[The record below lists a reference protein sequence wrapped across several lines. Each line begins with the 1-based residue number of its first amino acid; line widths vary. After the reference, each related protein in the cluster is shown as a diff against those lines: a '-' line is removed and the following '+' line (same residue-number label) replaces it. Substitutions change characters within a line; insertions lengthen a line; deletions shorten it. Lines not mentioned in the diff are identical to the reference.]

1 MITRNAQG
9 KRATGQR
16 GESEQVDG
24 VQAERLSAEV
34 DRMQRELLDI
44 DRQIS
49 ELTPLLDERNAAYQ
63 AARAEY
69 EVSRLRLRLLTQR
82 RSGLQSVLKSLTVF

>member
-1 MITRNAQG
+1 
-9 KRATGQR
+9 
-16 GESEQVDG
+16 
-24 VQAERLSAEV
+24 
-34 DRMQRELLDI
+34 MQRELLDI

-49 ELTPLLDERNAAYQ
+49 DLMPLLDERNTAYQ

-82 RSGLQSVLKSLTVF
+82 RSGLQSVLKSLAVF

>member
-1 MITRNAQG
+1 MLKGQSRTAQDKANG
-9 KRATGQR
+9 HP
-16 GESEQVDG
+16 GESEQ
-24 VQAERLSAEV
+24 LSAEA
-34 DRMQRELLDI
+34 DRLQRELLEI

-49 ELTPLLDERNAAYQ
+49 ELTPLLDQRNAAYQ

-82 RSGLQSVLKSLTVF
+82 RSGLQSVLKSLAVF

>member
-16 GESEQVDG
+16 GESEQ
-24 VQAERLSAEV
+24 LTAEV

-49 ELTPLLDERNAAYQ
+49 DLTPLLDQRNAAYQ

-69 EVSRLRLRLLTQR
+69 EVSRLRLRLLKER
-82 RSGLQSVLKSLTVF
+82 RSGLQSVLKSLSF